1 VVGRQ
6 IAHGRE
12 PGQFQSEFIFI
23 QIKSNRKQNM
33 ASPPVLTSAEPEVTF
48 ARNLGLFDATMIG
61 IGAMIGAG
69 IFVLTGIAAGEA
81 GPGALLAF
89 ALNGLVTLL
98 TALSYAELASVYPK
112 SGGGYAFITKAFPGP
127 AGFASG
133 WMLWFCYII
142 ACALYALGFGSY
154 FWEFVQRYFPP
165 LANLVFNLAGHK
177 APALMMTTLVSII
190 FILVNMRGTALTGS
204 VENIITMAK
213 IIILGI
219 FIAYGL
225 KRIFQIPSEAA
236 ASFTPFLPNGAGGVV
251 IAMGLTFIAF
261 EGYDLIATV
270 AEEIKAPEKTIPRAT
285 LISLSVTVFIYLMIL
300 LVCIGAIQPES
311 GKSWQFLGQYQ
322 ETAIA
327 RAAQSFMPA
336 IGVALIIFG
345 GLLSTISALNATI
358 LASSRVAFS
367 MSRDK
372 MLPIR
377 LSTIHTTRR
386 TPHTAIAVTG
396 VIVIVMALLFPIQ
409 VIGSAASVMFL
420 LTFTLVNLSLIALRR
435 KFPELKGGFRV
446 PLYPAT
452 PIAAIA
458 LNMFLAIYQFNFD
471 PRAWYIAIAWII
483 VGLFIYFMHFEKVT
497 AADMPQV
504 LEVQQ
509 PKSKNS
515 YAYRILVPLH
525 NPDHVIPLMKLA
537 IPIARA
543 HQGEIIVLGVI
554 DVPIN
559 LPPHEGMRFVHHKT
573 PLLRKAIEYGSEQ
586 GVETRSAIR
595 IANQTWDGIL
605 QATEVEKATLILMGW
620 KGYTTTRDRIMG
632 EVTDKVVRHAPCDL
646 ITVKLMGDRV
656 IQRLLITTAGGP
668 HATLAAEYVGIYHDA
683 DGYEVTC
690 CYVVDPNAD
699 ERARESARQ
708 WMHKTTRLTNL
719 EGQVE
724 MRLLEGKRIATTLV
738 KAAADY
744 DLVVLGASREGVF
757 SNTLFGEI
765 PEKVARYAQT
775 PVMIVQ
781 RYEGPVKSLVKRVMG

>member
-1 VVGRQ
+1 L
-6 IAHGRE
+6 A
-12 PGQFQSEFIFI
+12 
-23 QIKSNRKQNM
+23 
-33 ASPPVLTSAEPEVTF
+33 ASTTPAPPETDVTF
-48 ARNLGLFDATMIG
+48 ARDLGLFDATMIG

-81 GPGALLAF
+81 GPAAMVAF

-98 TALSYAELASVYPK
+98 TAFSYAELASVYPK

-154 FWEFVQRYFPP
+154 FWEFIQRYFPP
-165 LANLVFNLAGHK
+165 IANLIFNLAGHK
-177 APALMMTTLVSII
+177 IPALVMATLVSII
-190 FILVNMRGTALTGS
+190 FILVNMRGTAVTGS

-236 ASFTPFLPNGAGGVV
+236 ASFTPFLPNGGGGVV

-270 AEEIKAPEKTIPRAT
+270 AEEIKEPEKTIPRAT
-285 LISLSVTVFIYLMIL
+285 LISLCVTVFIYLMVL
-300 LVCIGAIQPES
+300 LVCLGAIQPES
-311 GKSWQFLGQYQ
+311 GKSWQFMGRYQ

-327 RAAQSFMPA
+327 KAAENFMPF

-345 GLLSTISALNATI
+345 GVLSTISALNATI

-372 MLPIR
+372 MLPVT
-377 LSTIHTTRR
+377 LSTIHAKRR
-386 TPHTAIAVTG
+386 TPHIAIAVTG
-396 VIVIVMALLFPIQ
+396 AIVLVMALLFPIQ

-452 PIAAIA
+452 PIAAIV
-458 LNMFLAIYQFNFD
+458 LNLFLAIYQFNFD
-471 PRAWYIAIAWII
+471 PRAWYIAFGWII
-483 VGLFIYFMHFEKVT
+483 VGLFIYFMYFEKVT

-509 PKSKNS
+509 SKSTNTYS
-515 YAYRILVPLH
+515 YRILVPLH

-537 IPIARA
+537 VPLAKA
-543 HQGEIIVLGVI
+543 QEGEIIVLGVI
-554 DVPIN
+554 DVPKN
-559 LPPHEGMRFVHHKT
+559 LPPHEGMRFVHHKS
-573 PLLRKAIEYGSEQ
+573 PLLRKAIEYGNEQ
-586 GVETRSAIR
+586 GVETRAAIR
-595 IANQTWDGIL
+595 IAHQVWDGIL
-605 QATEVEKATLILMGW
+605 HTAETEKATLVLMGW
-620 KGYTTTRDRIMG
+620 KGFTTTRDRIMG
-632 EVTDKVVRHAPCDL
+632 EVSDKVVRLAPCDL
-646 ITVKLMGDRV
+646 ITLKLMGDRP
-656 IQRLLITTAGGP
+656 IRRILITTAGGP
-668 HATLAAEYVGIYHDA
+668 HAALAAEYVGIYHDA
-683 DGYEVTC
+683 EGYEVTC
-690 CYVVDPNAD
+690 CYVVEPNSG
-699 ERARESARQ
+699 ENVREAARQ
-708 WMHKTTRLTNL
+708 WVQKTIRLTSL
-719 EGQVE
+719 KGKVDV
-724 MRLLEGKRIATTLV
+724 RLLEGKRVATTLV
-738 KAAADY
+738 RAAADY
-744 DLVVLGASREGVF
+744 DLIVLGASKEGVF
-757 SNTLFGEI
+757 SNVLFGEI
-765 PEKVARYAQT
+765 PEKVSRYAKT
-775 PVMIVQ
+775 PVMIVR
-781 RYEGPVKSLVKRVMG
+781 RYEGPVKSLVKRIMG

>member
-1 VVGRQ
+1 M
-6 IAHGRE
+6 ALS
-12 PGQFQSEFIFI
+12 P
-23 QIKSNRKQNM
+23 
-33 ASPPVLTSAEPEVTF
+33 ASPSSEAEATF

-89 ALNGLVTLL
+89 ALNGVVTLL
-98 TALSYAELASVYPK
+98 TALAYAELASVYPK

-133 WMLWFCYII
+133 WMLWFCYIT

-154 FWEFVQRYFPP
+154 FWEFIQRYFPSI
-165 LANLVFNLAGHK
+165 ANLVFNLAGHK
-177 APALMMTTLVSII
+177 AAALVMTTCVSII
-190 FILVNMRGTALTGS
+190 FILVNMRGTAVTGS
-204 VENIITMAK
+204 VENIVTMAK

-285 LISLSVTVFIYLMIL
+285 LISLAVTVFMYLMIL

-336 IGVALIIFG
+336 FGVVLIIFG

-372 MLPIR
+372 MLPVS
-377 LSTIHTTRR
+377 LSTIHPRRR
-386 TPHTAIAVTG
+386 TPHIAIAVTG
-396 VIVIVMALLFPIQ
+396 VIVIFMALLFPIH

-452 PIAAIA
+452 PIAAIV
-458 LNMFLAIYQFNFD
+458 LNMFLAIYQLNFD
-471 PRAWYIAIAWII
+471 PRAWYIAIGWII
-483 VGLFIYFMHFEKVT
+483 VGLFIYFMYFEKVT
-497 AADMPQV
+497 APDMPQV

-509 PKSKNS
+509 PKSENS

-537 IPIARA
+537 IPLAKT
-543 HQGEIIVLGVI
+543 HEGEIIVLGVI

-573 PLLRKAIEYGSEQ
+573 PLLRKAIEYGKEQ

-595 IANQTWDGIL
+595 IAHQVWDGIL
-605 QATEVEKATLILMGW
+605 HAAEAEKATLILMGW
-620 KGYTTTRDRIMG
+620 KGFTTTRDRIMG
-632 EVTDKVVRHAPCDL
+632 EVTDKVVRLAPCDL
-646 ITVKLMGDRV
+646 ITVKLMGDRP
-656 IQRLLITTAGGP
+656 IRRILITTAGGP

-683 DGYEVTC
+683 EGLEVTC
-690 CYVVDPNAD
+690 CYVVELDAGAD
-699 ERARESARQ
+699 ARETARQ
-708 WMHKTTRLTNL
+708 WIQKTIRLTHL
-719 EGQVE
+719 EGKVD
-724 MRLLEGKRIATTLV
+724 MRLLEGKKVATTLV
-738 KAAADY
+738 RAAADY
-744 DLVVLGASREGVF
+744 DLIALGASKEGVF
-757 SNTLFGEI
+757 SNVLFGEI
-765 PEKVARYAQT
+765 PEKVARYAHT

>member
-1 VVGRQ
+1 M
-6 IAHGRE
+6 A
-12 PGQFQSEFIFI
+12 
-23 QIKSNRKQNM
+23 
-33 ASPPVLTSAEPEVTF
+33 ASPTNTPPETEVTF
-48 ARNLGLFDATMIG
+48 ARDLGLFDATMIG

-81 GPGALLAF
+81 GPAALLAF

-98 TALSYAELASVYPK
+98 TALAYAELASVYPK

-154 FWEFVQRYFPP
+154 FWEFIQRYFPP
-165 LANLVFNLAGHK
+165 IANLVFNLAGHK
-177 APALMMTTLVSII
+177 APALTMTALVCIV
-190 FILVNMRGTALTGS
+190 FILVNMRGTAVTGS

-327 RAAQSFMPA
+327 RAAENFMPS
-336 IGVALIIFG
+336 IGVVLIIFG

-372 MLPIR
+372 MLPVS
-377 LSTIHTTRR
+377 LSTIHTQRR
-386 TPHTAIAVTG
+386 TPHIAIAVTG
-396 VIVIVMALLFPIQ
+396 AIVLVMALLFPIQ

-452 PIAAIA
+452 PIAAIV

-471 PRAWYIAIAWII
+471 PRAWYIAMAWVI
-483 VGLFIYFMHFEKVT
+483 VGLFIYFMYFEKVT
-497 AADMPQV
+497 AADLPQV

-509 PKSKNS
+509 SKSGNT
-515 YAYRILVPLH
+515 YPYRILVPLH

-537 IPIARA
+537 TPLAKA

-573 PLLRKAIEYGSEQ
+573 PLLRKAIEYGNEQ
-586 GVETRSAIR
+586 GVETRSAVR
-595 IANQTWDGIL
+595 IAHQAWDGIL
-605 QATEVEKATLILMGW
+605 HAAEAEKATLVLMGW

-646 ITVKLMGDRV
+646 ITVKLMGDRP
-656 IQRLLITTAGGP
+656 IRRILITTAGGP
-668 HATLAAEYVGIYHDA
+668 HASLAAEYVGIYHDA
-683 DGYEVTC
+683 EGYEVTC
-690 CYVVDPNAD
+690 GYVVAPNAGED
-699 ERARESARQ
+699 DREAARQ
-708 WMHKTTRLTNL
+708 WIQKTIRLTNL
-719 EGQVE
+719 EGKAD
-724 MRLLEGKRIATTLV
+724 MRLLEGKKVATTLIR
-738 KAAADY
+738 AAADY
-744 DLVVLGASREGVF
+744 DLIALGASREGVF
-757 SNTLFGEI
+757 SNVLFGEI

-781 RYEGPVKSLVKRVMG
+781 RYEGPVKSLVKRIMG

>member
-1 VVGRQ
+1 MAQ
-6 IAHGRE
+6 SPE
-12 PGQFQSEFIFI
+12 PL
-23 QIKSNRKQNM
+23 
-33 ASPPVLTSAEPEVTF
+33 SPENEVTF

-81 GPGALLAF
+81 GPGALLSF
-89 ALNGLVTLL
+89 ALNGLVTML
-98 TALSYAELASVYPK
+98 TALSYAELASAYPK
-112 SGGGYAFITKAFPGP
+112 SGGGYSFITKAFPGP

-154 FWEFVQRYFPP
+154 FWEFIQTYFPP
-165 LANLVFNLAGHK
+165 VADFVFNLAGHH
-177 APALMMTTLVSII
+177 APELMMTALVSII
-190 FILVNMRGTALTGS
+190 FILINMRGTALTGN
-204 VENIITMAK
+204 VENVITMAK

-219 FIAYGL
+219 FITYGL
-225 KRIFQIPSEAA
+225 KRIFQIPSAA
-236 ASFTPFLPNGAGGVV
+236 AQSFTPFLPNGAGSVV

-285 LISLSVTVFIYLMIL
+285 LISLIVTVTIYLLIL
-300 LVCIGAIQPES
+300 LVCIGAIQPDS

-327 RAAQSFMPA
+327 RAAQNFMPFF
-336 IGVALIIFG
+336 GVMLIIFG

-372 MLPIR
+372 MLPMS
-377 LSTIHTTRR
+377 LSRIHTLRR
-386 TPHTAIAVTG
+386 TPHIAIAVTG
-396 VIVIVMALLFPIQ
+396 AIILVMAFLFPIQ

-452 PIAAIA
+452 PIAAII
-458 LNMFLAIYQFNFD
+458 LNLFLAVYQFNFD

-483 VGLFIYFMHFEKVT
+483 VGLFIYFVYFEKIT

-509 PKSKNS
+509 SKSS
-515 YAYRILVPLH
+515 STHSYRILVPLH

-537 IPIARA
+537 IPLAKANR
-543 HQGEIIVLGVI
+543 GEIIVLSVI

-559 LPPHEGMRFVHHKT
+559 LPAHEGMRFVHRKS
-573 PLLRKAIEYGSEQ
+573 PLLRNAIEYANEQ

-595 IANQTWDGIL
+595 IAHQVWDGIL
-605 QATEVEKATLILMGW
+605 HAVETEKASLILMGW
-620 KGYTTTRDRIMG
+620 KGFTTTRDRIMG

-646 ITVKLMGDRV
+646 IFIKLMGNLPIRR
-656 IQRLLITTAGGP
+656 ILITTAGGP

-683 DGYEVTC
+683 EGFDVTC
-690 CYVVDPNAD
+690 CYVVKPDAD
-699 ERARESARQ
+699 ENERESARQ
-708 WMHKTTRLTNL
+708 WIQKTIRLTNL
-719 EGQVE
+719 EGKVD
-724 MRLLEGKRIATTLV
+724 MRLLEGKRVATTLV
-738 KAAADY
+738 REAANY
-744 DLVVLGASREGVF
+744 DLIALGASREGVF
-757 SNTLFGEI
+757 SNVLFGEV
-765 PEKVARYAQT
+765 PEKVARYSKS
-775 PVMIVQ
+775 PVMIVR

>member
-1 VVGRQ
+1 
-6 IAHGRE
+6 
-12 PGQFQSEFIFI
+12 
-23 QIKSNRKQNM
+23 M
-33 ASPPVLTSAEPEVTF
+33 APPLELTSPEPEVTF
-48 ARNLGLFDATMIG
+48 ARELGLFDATMIG

-81 GPGALLAF
+81 GPAALLAF
-89 ALNGLVTLL
+89 ALNGVVTLL
-98 TALSYAELASVYPK
+98 TALAYAEIASVYPK

-154 FWEFVQRYFPP
+154 FWEFIQRYFPP
-165 LANLVFNLAGHK
+165 IATLVFHLAGYK
-177 APALMMTTLVSII
+177 APALTMTAFVSII
-190 FILVNMRGTALTGS
+190 FIVVNMRGTAVTGN

-213 IIILGI
+213 IIILGL
-219 FIAYGL
+219 FVAYGL
-225 KRIFQIPSEAA
+225 KRIFEIPSQAA

-285 LISLSVTVFIYLMIL
+285 LISLSVTVLIYLMVL

-327 RAAQSFMPA
+327 RAAENFMPS
-336 IGVALIIFG
+336 IGVVLIIFG
-345 GLLSTISALNATI
+345 GLLSTVSALNATI

-372 MLPIR
+372 MLPIS
-377 LSTIHTTRR
+377 LSTIHPKCR
-386 TPHTAIAVTG
+386 TPHIAIAVTG
-396 VIVIVMALLFPIQ
+396 AIILVMALLFPIQ

-420 LTFTLVNLSLIALRR
+420 LTFALVNLSLIALRR
-435 KFPELKGGFRV
+435 KFPELKGRFRV

-452 PIAAIA
+452 PIAAIV
-458 LNMFLAIYQFNFD
+458 LNIFLAAYQFKFD

-483 VGLFIYFMHFEKVT
+483 VGLFIYFMYFEKVT
-497 AADMPQV
+497 ARDMLQV

-509 PKSKNS
+509 SKSANT
-515 YAYRILVPLH
+515 YAYRILIPLH

-537 IPIARA
+537 IPIAKA
-543 HQGEIIVLGVI
+543 HQGEIVVLGVI

-559 LPPHEGMRFVHHKT
+559 LPPHEGMRFVLHKT
-573 PLLRKAIEYGSEQ
+573 PLLKKAIEYGSEQ
-586 GVETRSAIR
+586 GVETRSAVR
-595 IANQTWDGIL
+595 IAHQVWDGIL
-605 QATEVEKATLILMGW
+605 HTAEAETATLILMGW

-632 EVTDKVVRHAPCDL
+632 EVTDKVVRYAPCDL
-646 ITVKLMGDRV
+646 ITVKLMGDRPV
-656 IQRLLITTAGGP
+656 RRILMTTAGGP
-668 HATLAAEYVGIYHDA
+668 HATLAAEYVEIIHDA
-683 DGYEVTC
+683 EGCEVTC
-690 CYVVDPNAD
+690 CYVVEPNAGED
-699 ERARESARQ
+699 EQETARQ
-708 WMHKTTRLTNL
+708 WIQKTMHLTHL
-719 EGQVE
+719 KDKADAC
-724 MRLLEGKRIATTLV
+724 LLRGKKVATTLIR
-738 KAAADY
+738 AAADY
-744 DLVVLGASREGVF
+744 DLIVLGTSKEGVF
-757 SNTLFGEI
+757 SNVLFGEI
-765 PEKVARYAQT
+765 PEKVARYSKT

>member
-1 VVGRQ
+1 
-6 IAHGRE
+6 
-12 PGQFQSEFIFI
+12 
-23 QIKSNRKQNM
+23 M
-33 ASPPVLTSAEPEVTF
+33 AAPPKPTPPEAEVTF
-48 ARNLGLFDATMIG
+48 ARDLGLFDATMIG

-81 GPGALLAF
+81 GPAALLAF
-89 ALNGLVTLL
+89 ALNGVVTLL
-98 TALSYAELASVYPK
+98 TALAYAELASVYPK
-112 SGGGYAFITKAFPGP
+112 SGGGYAFIAKAFPGP

-154 FWEFVQRYFPP
+154 FWEFFERYFPP
-165 LANLVFNLAGHK
+165 IANLVFSLAGHK
-177 APALMMTTLVSII
+177 TPALIMTALVCIV
-190 FILVNMRGTALTGS
+190 FILVNMRGTAVTGK

-225 KRIFQIPSEAA
+225 KRIFQIPTEAA
-236 ASFTPFLPNGAGGVV
+236 ASFTPFLPNGFGGVV

-285 LISLSVTVFIYLMIL
+285 LISLAVTVFIYLLIL
-300 LVCIGAIQPES
+300 IVCIGAIQPES

-327 RAAQSFMPA
+327 RAAHNFMPSF
-336 IGVALIIFG
+336 GVVLIIFG

-372 MLPIR
+372 MLPAS
-377 LSTIHTTRR
+377 LSTIHAKRR
-386 TPHTAIAVTG
+386 TPHIAIAVTG
-396 VIVIVMALLFPIQ
+396 VLVLVMALLFPIH

-420 LTFTLVNLSLIALRR
+420 LTFSLVNLSLIALRR

-452 PIAAIA
+452 PIVAIV

-471 PRAWYIAIAWII
+471 PRAWYIAIAWVI
-483 VGLFIYFMHFEKVT
+483 VGLFIYFIFFEKIT
-497 AADMPQV
+497 DADMPQV

-509 PKSKNS
+509 SKSANT
-515 YAYRILVPLH
+515 YPYRVLVPLH

-537 IPIARA
+537 IPIAKA
-543 HQGEIIVLGVI
+543 HAGEIIVLGVI

-573 PLLRKAIEYGSEQ
+573 PLLKKAIEYGNAQ

-595 IANQTWDGIL
+595 IAHQVWDGIIH
-605 QATEVEKATLILMGW
+605 AAEAEKATLVLMGW

-632 EVTDKVVRHAPCDL
+632 EVTDKVVRHVPCDL
-646 ITVKLMGDRV
+646 ITVKLMGDRP
-656 IQRLLITTAGGP
+656 IRRILITTAGGP
-668 HATLAAEYVGIYHDA
+668 HAMLAAEYVGIYHDLE
-683 DGYEVTC
+683 GYEVSC
-690 CYVVDPNAD
+690 CYVMKPDAGED
-699 ERARESARQ
+699 EEESARQ
-708 WMHKTTRLTNL
+708 WIQKTIHLTNL
-719 EGQVE
+719 EGKAA
-724 MRLLEGKRIATTLV
+724 MRLLKGRKVATALIR
-738 KAAADY
+738 AGEDY
-744 DLVVLGASREGVF
+744 DLIVLGASKEGVF
-757 SNTLFGEI
+757 SNVLFGEI
-765 PEKVARYAQT
+765 PEKVARFSQT

>member
-1 VVGRQ
+1 M
-6 IAHGRE
+6 AT
-12 PGQFQSEFIFI
+12 SDNN
-23 QIKSNRKQNM
+23 SNAQ
-33 ASPPVLTSAEPEVTF
+33 TEVTF
-48 ARNLGLFDATMIG
+48 ARDLGLFDATMIG

-69 IFVLTGIAAGEA
+69 IFVLTGIASGEA
-81 GPGALLAF
+81 GPAALLAF

-98 TALSYAELASVYPK
+98 TALAYAELASVYPK

-165 LANLVFNLAGHK
+165 IANFVFNLAGHQ
-177 APALMMTTLVSII
+177 APALMMSAVVSII
-190 FILVNMRGTALTGS
+190 FILVNMRGTAVTGS
-204 VENIITMAK
+204 VENIITTAK

-300 LVCIGAIQPES
+300 LVSIGAIQPET
-311 GKSWQFLGQYQ
+311 GKSWQFLGKYQ

-327 RAAQSFMPA
+327 RAAENFMPS
-336 IGVALIIFG
+336 IGVVLIIFG

-367 MSRDK
+367 MSRDM
-372 MLPIR
+372 MLPIS
-377 LSTIHTTRR
+377 LSRIHARRR
-386 TPHTAIAVTG
+386 TPHIAIGVTG
-396 VIVIVMALLFPIQ
+396 VIVLAMALLFPIQ

-452 PIAAIA
+452 PIVAIG
-458 LNMFLAIYQFNFD
+458 LNMFLAIYQFKFD
-471 PRAWYIAIAWII
+471 PRAWYIAVAWII
-483 VGLFIYFMHFEKVT
+483 VGLFIYLIYFEKAVT
-497 AADMPQV
+497 AEMPQV

-509 PKSKNS
+509 SKSTS
-515 YAYRILVPLH
+515 TYSYRILVPLH

-537 IPIARA
+537 IPIAKA
-543 HQGEIIVLGVI
+543 HEGEIIVLGVA

-559 LPPHEGMRFVHHKT
+559 LPPLEGMRFVHHKT
-573 PLLRKAIEYGSEQ
+573 PLLRKAIAYGNEQ
-586 GVETRSAIR
+586 GVETRSAVR
-595 IANQTWDGIL
+595 IAHQVWDGIL
-605 QATEVEKATLILMGW
+605 HTAEAEKATLVLMGW

-632 EVTDKVVRHAPCDL
+632 EVTDKVVRYAPCDL
-646 ITVKLMGDRV
+646 IAVKLMGDRP
-656 IQRLLITTAGGP
+656 IQHILITTAGGP
-668 HATLAAEYVGIYHDA
+668 HATLAAEYVGLYHDA

-690 CYVVDPNAD
+690 CYVVQPNAGED
-699 ERARESARQ
+699 DRETARQ
-708 WMHKTTRLTNL
+708 WIQKTIRRTSL
-719 EGQVE
+719 EGKAG
-724 MRLLEGKRIATTLV
+724 MRLLEGKKVATTLV
-738 KAAADY
+738 RAAVDY
-744 DLVVLGASREGVF
+744 DLIALGASKEGVF
-757 SNTLFGEI
+757 SNALFGEI

-775 PVMIVQ
+775 PVMIVK
-781 RYEGPVKSLVKRVMG
+781 RYEGPVKSIVRRIMG

>member
-1 VVGRQ
+1 
-6 IAHGRE
+6 
-12 PGQFQSEFIFI
+12 
-23 QIKSNRKQNM
+23 M
-33 ASPPVLTSAEPEVTF
+33 ASAPAPSSPETEVTF
-48 ARNLGLFDATMIG
+48 ARDLGLFDATMIG

-81 GPGALLAF
+81 GPAALLAF

-98 TALSYAELASVYPK
+98 TALAYAELASVYPK
-112 SGGGYAFITKAFPGP
+112 SGGGYSFIIKAFPGP

-154 FWEFVQRYFPP
+154 FWEFVQRYFPHV
-165 LANLVFNLAGHK
+165 AELVFTLAGHK
-177 APALMMTTLVSII
+177 APALMMTALVSIV
-190 FILVNMRGTALTGS
+190 FILVNMRGTAVTGS

-213 IIILGI
+213 IVILGV
-219 FIAYGL
+219 FIVYGL
-225 KRIFQIPSEAA
+225 KRIFHIPGEAA

-285 LISLSVTVFIYLMIL
+285 LISLAVTVFIYLMIL

-311 GKSWQFLGQYQ
+311 GKSWQFLGKYQ

-327 RAAQSFMPA
+327 RAAQSFMPFF
-336 IGVALIIFG
+336 GVALIIFG

-372 MLPIR
+372 MLPLS
-377 LSTIHTTRR
+377 LSTIHARRR
-386 TPHTAIAVTG
+386 TPHIAIAVTG
-396 VIVIVMALLFPIQ
+396 AIVLVMALLFPIQ

-420 LTFTLVNLSLIALRR
+420 LTFALVNLSLIALRR

-458 LNMFLAIYQFNFD
+458 LNLFLALYQFNFD
-471 PRAWYIAIAWII
+471 PRAWYIAIAWIV
-483 VGLFIYFMHFEKVT
+483 VGLFIYFIYFEKVT
-497 AADMPQV
+497 AADMPKV

-509 PKSKNS
+509 SKGTS
-515 YAYRILVPLH
+515 TFSDRILVPLH
-525 NPDHVIPLMKLA
+525 NPDHVIPLMKLS

-543 HQGEIIVLGVI
+543 QGGEIVVLGVI

-559 LPPHEGMRFVHHKT
+559 LPPHEGMRFVHHKM
-573 PLLRKAIEYGSEQ
+573 PLLKKAMAYCNEQ
-586 GVETRSAIR
+586 GVECRPAIR
-595 IANQTWDGIL
+595 IAHQVWDGIL
-605 QATEVEKATLILMGW
+605 HAAAAEKATLILMGW

-646 ITVKLMGDRV
+646 ITVKLMGDRP
-656 IQRLLITTAGGP
+656 IRRILITTAGGP

-683 DGYEVTC
+683 EGYAVTC
-690 CYVVDPNAD
+690 GYVVAPDAD
-699 ERARESARQ
+699 EDAQETARR
-708 WMHKTTRLTNL
+708 WIRKTIRLTNL
-719 EGQVE
+719 DGKAD
-724 MRLLEGKRIATTLV
+724 MRLLYGKKVATTLIR
-738 KAAADY
+738 AAADY
-744 DLVVLGASREGVF
+744 DLIALGASREGVF
-757 SNTLFGEI
+757 SNVLFGEI
-765 PEKVARYAQT
+765 PEKVARYSSS

-781 RYEGPVKSLVKRVMG
+781 RYEGPVKSIVKRVMG

>member
-1 VVGRQ
+1 
-6 IAHGRE
+6 
-12 PGQFQSEFIFI
+12 
-23 QIKSNRKQNM
+23 M
-33 ASPPVLTSAEPEVTF
+33 AASSTPTPPETEVSF
-48 ARNLGLFDATMIG
+48 ARDLGLFDATMIG

-81 GPGALLAF
+81 GPAALLAF

-154 FWEFVQRYFPP
+154 FWEFIQRYFPP
-165 LANLVFNLAGHK
+165 IANLIFNLAGHK
-177 APALMMTTLVSII
+177 IPALMMTTLVSII

-219 FIAYGL
+219 FVAYGL

-236 ASFTPFLPNGAGGVV
+236 ASFMPFLPNGAGGVV

-285 LISLSVTVFIYLMIL
+285 LISLCVTVFIYLMVL

-311 GKSWQFLGQYQ
+311 GKSWQFMGRYQ

-327 RAAQSFMPA
+327 KAAENFMPF

-372 MLPIR
+372 MLPVS
-377 LSTIHTTRR
+377 LSTIHTKRR
-386 TPHTAIAVTG
+386 TPHIAIAVTG
-396 VIVIVMALLFPIQ
+396 AIVLVMALLFPIQ

-452 PIAAIA
+452 PIAAIV

-471 PRAWYIAIAWII
+471 PRAWYIAFAWII
-483 VGLFIYFMHFEKVT
+483 AGLFIYFMYFEKVT

-509 PKSKNS
+509 SKSTNTYS
-515 YAYRILVPLH
+515 YRILVPLH

-537 IPIARA
+537 VPIAKV
-543 HQGEIIVLGVI
+543 HEGEIIVLGVI
-554 DVPIN
+554 DVPKN
-559 LPPHEGMRFVHHKT
+559 LPAHEGMRFVHHKT
-573 PLLRKAIEYGSEQ
+573 PLLRKAIEYGHEQ

-595 IANQTWDGIL
+595 IAHQVWDGIL
-605 QATEVEKATLILMGW
+605 HTAETEKATLVLMGW
-620 KGYTTTRDRIMG
+620 KGFTTTRDRIMG
-632 EVTDKVVRHAPCDL
+632 EVSDKVVRLAPCDL
-646 ITVKLMGDRV
+646 ITVKLMGDRP
-656 IQRLLITTAGGP
+656 IRRILITTAGGP
-668 HATLAAEYVGIYHDA
+668 HAALAAEYVGIYHDA
-683 DGYEVTC
+683 EGYEVTC
-690 CYVVDPNAD
+690 CYVVEPNAGAD
-699 ERARESARQ
+699 AREAARLWIQ
-708 WMHKTTRLTNL
+708 KTIRLTSL
-719 EGQVE
+719 KGKVA
-724 MRLLEGKRIATTLV
+724 MRLLEGKRVATTLV
-738 KAAADY
+738 RAAVDY
-744 DLVVLGASREGVF
+744 DLIVLGASKEGVF
-757 SNTLFGEI
+757 SNVLFGEI
-765 PEKVARYAQT
+765 PEKVARYAKT

-781 RYEGPVKSLVKRVMG
+781 RYEGPVKTLVKRIMG

>member
-1 VVGRQ
+1 M
-6 IAHGRE
+6 AAT
-12 PGQFQSEFIFI
+12 
-23 QIKSNRKQNM
+23 SN
-33 ASPPVLTSAEPEVTF
+33 STLPETEVTF
-48 ARNLGLFDATMIG
+48 TRDLGLFDATMIG

-81 GPGALLAF
+81 GPAALLSF
-89 ALNGLVTLL
+89 GLNGLVTLL
-98 TALSYAELASVYPK
+98 TALAYAELTSVYPK
-112 SGGGYAFITKAFPGP
+112 AGGGYAFITKAFPGP

-165 LANLVFNLAGHK
+165 IANLIFNLAGHK
-177 APALMMTTLVSII
+177 IPALMMTILVSIV
-190 FILVNMRGTALTGS
+190 FILVNMRGTAFTGS

-225 KRIFQIPSEAA
+225 KRILQIPSEAA

-311 GKSWQFLGQYQ
+311 GKSWQFMGRYQ

-327 RAAQSFMPA
+327 KAAENFMPF

-372 MLPIR
+372 MLPVS
-377 LSTIHTTRR
+377 LSTIHAQRR
-386 TPHTAIAVTG
+386 TPHIAIAVTG
-396 VIVIVMALLFPIQ
+396 AIVLVMALLFPIQ

-452 PIAAIA
+452 PIAAIV

-483 VGLFIYFMHFEKVT
+483 VGLFIYFMYFEKVT

-509 PKSKNS
+509 SKSSNTYS
-515 YAYRILVPLH
+515 YRILVPLH

-537 IPIARA
+537 VPIAKA

-554 DVPIN
+554 DVPKN

-573 PLLRKAIEYGSEQ
+573 PLLRKAIEYGNEQ

-595 IANQTWDGIL
+595 IAHQVWDGIL
-605 QATEVEKATLILMGW
+605 HTAETEKATLVLMGW
-620 KGYTTTRDRIMG
+620 KGFTTTRDRIMG
-632 EVTDKVVRHAPCDL
+632 EVTDKVVRFTPCDL
-646 ITVKLMGDRV
+646 ITVKLMGDRP
-656 IQRLLITTAGGP
+656 IRRILITTAGGP
-668 HATLAAEYVGIYHDA
+668 HAALAAEYVGIYHDA
-683 DGYEVTC
+683 EGYEVTC
-690 CYVVDPNAD
+690 GYVVEPNAD
-699 ERARESARQ
+699 AEDRGTARQ
-708 WMHKTTRLTNL
+708 WIQKTIHLTNL
-719 EGQVE
+719 EGKAD
-724 MRLLEGKRIATTLV
+724 MRLLEGKRVATTLV
-738 KAAADY
+738 RAAADY
-744 DLVVLGASREGVF
+744 DLIVLGASKEGVF
-757 SNTLFGEI
+757 SNVLFGEI
-765 PEKVARYAQT
+765 PEKVARYAKT

-781 RYEGPVKSLVKRVMG
+781 RYEGPVKTLVKRIMG